1 MVSAY
6 SAGRSHKMRH
16 IYYRIVVTFT
26 VAVFFLV
33 IWGVLSAGM
42 AHRLADLDAL
52 AYSTGAAPDRTGML
66 FILWWGFL
74 GGAAFAGVTYG
85 MWRST
90 TYKA

>member
-1 MVSAY
+1 MVSAC
-6 SAGRSHKMRH
+6 SAGRSRKMRH
-16 IYYRIVVTFT
+16 IYYRAFVTFT
-26 VAVFFLV
+26 AAVFFLV
-33 IWGVLSAGM
+33 IWGFLSAGM

-52 AYSTGAAPDRTGML
+52 AYSTGAVPDRAGML

-74 GGAAFAGVTYG
+74 GGVAFAGMSYG